1 MLRTMMILMGDDL
14 YNSKL

>member
-1 MLRTMMILMGDDL
+1 MGDDL